1 MIKFFRHIRQKLLSE
16 NKVSKYLLYAIGE
29 IVLVVIGILIALSV
43 NNWKETS
50 SQRKIEKLFLVDLLH
65 DLTLDS
71 IQLESMLEI
80 DTERFRTKPLL
91 LKFLRKESTLPD
103 SIEVYFDKQFN
114 VPMTPFTPN
123 ITTIEEGK
131 ISGGLAI
138 LRDRQLRRSIVDLYA
153 NYELYKVSESIYL
166 EKFEAQQEIIFPLIK
181 DLRHPTFKEISILQ
195 EHPAFINML
204 DFNYGIGRHRQLIFI
219 AQKNAELLA
228 RISSYGNLK
237 G

>member
-1 MIKFFRHIRQKLLSE
+1 MLKFFRNIRQRLLTE
-16 NKVSKYLLYAIGE
+16 NKFSKYLLYAIGE
-29 IVLVVIGILIALSV
+29 IVLVVLGILIALSV

-123 ITTIEEGK
+123 VTTIEEGK
-131 ISGGLAI
+131 SWFW
-138 LRDRQLRRSIVDLYA
+138 QIVDNWTSEKIPIIFLA
-153 NYELYKVSESIYL
+153 NKWDLDNKLSL
-166 EKFEAQQEIIFPLIK
+166 NEIIKKLELNRLSEKYHGRSFNIYDCSVKTGYNVNIK
-181 DLRHPTFKEISILQ
+181 SNKRMI
-195 EHPAFINML
+195 
-204 DFNYGIGRHRQLIFI
+204 
-219 AQKNAELLA
+219 
-228 RISSYGNLK
+228 
-237 G
+237 